1 MFDSIT
7 RMTKEIVS
15 ILNGD
20 VHSIWLYGS
29 IVQDDF
35 RLGWSDIDILV
46 LTGKQITAN
55 QAQEL
60 VQLRQFL
67 AADAPGNPY
76 YPLFEGVI
84 ANLDEYL
91 SGTYSLLVYWG
102 TTGQRITNRY
112 KPDPFSQYEL
122 ARNGKSVYGSDDR
135 SIFTVPDRV
144 TLIEAVRGH
153 YETIRKYAQQTDER
167 LYSCGWLLDICRCIY
182 TLRNNDVLSKT
193 QAGIWA
199 LQEHIFP
206 DEEPLKKAIE
216 IRKEPIAY
224 KDRKDIQQWL
234 KGLGSVVQHYA
245 DILELELS
253 DI

>member
-1 MFDSIT
+1 M
-7 RMTKEIVS
+7 
-15 ILNGD
+15 
-20 VHSIWLYGS
+20 
-29 IVQDDF
+29 
-35 RLGWSDIDILV
+35 
-46 LTGKQITAN
+46 
-55 QAQEL
+55 
-60 VQLRQFL
+60 
-67 AADAPGNPY
+67 
-76 YPLFEGVI
+76 I

-91 SGTYSLLVYWG
+91 SGTFSLLVYWG
-102 TTGQRITNRY
+102 TTGQRITDRY

-182 TLRNNDVLSKT
+182 TLRNNDVISKT

-199 LQEHIFP
+199 LQEHIFLN
-206 DEEPLKKAIE
+206 EEPLKKAIE
-216 IRKEPIAY
+216 IRKEPMAY

-234 KGLGSVVQHYA
+234 KGLGSVVQQYA

-253 DI
+253 GI